1 MGRLV
6 ENLRH
11 ILIDLDGTLTDP
23 KLGIHTS
30 IRYAMDKL
38 GRPLAP
44 ELDIDWTIGP
54 PLKASLMKLL
64 DTEDHDLGEQALLA
78 YRERFSVIGLF
89 ENEVYP
95 TVAETLEALKQRDY
109 QLFVA
114 TAKPTVYAKRILEHF
129 QLAEFFNEIYGSE
142 LTGERT
148 NKGELIEYIVQQEA
162 LKPAHCLMIGDREYD
177 ILGARKNGIEAIA
190 VEYGYGSQ
198 AELDQA
204 QPKAR
209 IQQFAELLQHIGQG

>member
-1 MGRLV
+1 M
-6 ENLRH
+6 ENIRH

-23 KLGIHTS
+23 KTGIHGS

-38 GRPLAP
+38 GQPLASD
-44 ELDIDWTIGP
+44 LNIDWTIGP

-64 DTEDHDLGEQALLA
+64 DTEDHDLGELALQA

-95 TVAETLEALKQRDY
+95 TVLETLEALQQQDY

-129 QLAEFFNEIYGSE
+129 QLAPFFCEIYGSE

-148 NKGELIEYIVQQEA
+148 HKGELIHYILQQES
-162 LKPAHCLMIGDREYD
+162 LLPEHCLMIGDREYD
-177 ILGARKNGIEAIA
+177 ILGARQNGIQAIA
-190 VEYGYGSQ
+190 VEYGYGTHE
-198 AELDQA
+198 ELENA
-204 QPKAR
+204 QPFAR
-209 IQQFAELLQHIGQG
+209 VQQFAEVLQHIGDA

>member
-1 MGRLV
+1 MIV

-23 KLGIHTS
+23 KIGIHGS
-30 IRYAMDKL
+30 IRYALEKL
-38 GRPLAP
+38 GKPLDP
-44 ELDIDWTIGP
+44 QQNIDWTIGP

-64 DTEDHDLGEQALLA
+64 DTDDHARGEQALLA
-78 YRERFSVIGLF
+78 YRERFSVTGLF

-95 TVAETLEALKQRDY
+95 TVSETLQRLQQQDY

-129 QLAEFFNEIYGSE
+129 QLAPFFTEIYGSE

-148 NKGELIEYIVQQEA
+148 HKGELIQYILQQEG
-162 LKPAHCLMIGDREYD
+162 LPPAHCLMVGDREYD
-177 ILGARKNGIEAIA
+177 ILGARQNGIDTIA
-190 VEYGYGSQ
+190 VEYGYGSH

-204 QPKAR
+204 RPKAR
-209 IQQFAELLQHIGQG
+209 IQRFAELLQHIDPA